1 MAGGYYSIVRW
12 MKIGFMPCVSGL
24 WTSETYLPAPVAGAP
39 VSLQVGSFSAVEG
52 AARLEEELSSAGFD
66 GFRTAGSG
74 PFRVW

>member
-24 WTSETYLPAPVAGAP
+24 WTSETYIPRL
-39 VSLQVGSFSAVEG
+39 FISAK
-52 AARLEEELSSAGFD
+52 S
-66 GFRTAGSG
+66 GSG